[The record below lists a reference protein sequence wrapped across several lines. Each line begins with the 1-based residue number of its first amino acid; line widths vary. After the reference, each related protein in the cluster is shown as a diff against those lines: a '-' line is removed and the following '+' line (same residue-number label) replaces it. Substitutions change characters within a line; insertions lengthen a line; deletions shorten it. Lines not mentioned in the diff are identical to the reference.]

1 MMPLPMH
8 KICSMIQS
16 LQLRPCISDDLKIGY
31 YSTDHATQ
39 TDIKEIP
46 ELKELTIT
54 TQALMQLIHSLQQ
67 DWLTFKTVVQAQY
80 EEKIEE
86 QTSNL
91 CKYINDRLR
100 DIEFFHKRK
109 EAQIRQS
116 YQQQLC
122 DALAVLRSNIE
133 KYYSINEEDTESSSA
148 EFLRLLRS
156 KLHEEQSRIE
166 DLERKLNEYQEKGK
180 DKMVAFEDDDHEK
193 KMLEKEN
200 EVFKEEIFELH
211 NKIFH
216 LENSLKRSEK
226 ENSLLDKQVQRMQ
239 LKLETDERTIQ
250 KVNLSSMT
258 QFPIL
263 KIVISIYLWR
273 STGKLIAIQ
282 GQMKAEI
289 ENERSLVKSLT
300 SGLQVEEEEV
310 EKNKLPVQSETENI
324 VLEEKREFQKDHLT
338 KQKDLTKQELT
349 NKITYVAPEQ
359 KAAKRTL
366 TAENDKLKQYKGQQ
380 RQTTESLRETAEQSN
395 IIWKKKF
402 QILQKSLHAIK
413 DEMFLRQTLQRRLLV
428 FKGTSLC
435 ETMCFPVCTENET
448 QNVQGFR
455 GGLYLPLTL
464 FLGLKTKSTGPLL
477 CLHLCHP
484 SSSRRRR
491 VFRRQRETAG
501 RGENKS
507 RGGSWPSGALDGTRR
522 CRQARHWEPR
532 GSSRQP
538 RPSGPSA
545 PGLAPAA

>member
-1 MMPLPMH
+1 
-8 KICSMIQS
+8 
-16 LQLRPCISDDLKIGY
+16 
-31 YSTDHATQ
+31 
-39 TDIKEIP
+39 
-46 ELKELTIT
+46 
-54 TQALMQLIHSLQQ
+54 MQLIHSLQQ

-166 DLERKLNEYQEKGK
+166 DLERKLNEYQERGK

-273 STGKLIAIQ
+273 SIGKLIAIQ

-310 EKNKLPVQSETENI
+310 KKNKLPVQSETENI

-349 NKITYVAPEQ
+349 NKPA
-359 KAAKRTL
+359 
-366 TAENDKLKQYKGQQ
+366 
-380 RQTTESLRETAEQSN
+380 
-395 IIWKKKF
+395 
-402 QILQKSLHAIK
+402 
-413 DEMFLRQTLQRRLLV
+413 
-428 FKGTSLC
+428 
-435 ETMCFPVCTENET
+435 
-448 QNVQGFR
+448 
-455 GGLYLPLTL
+455 
-464 FLGLKTKSTGPLL
+464 
-477 CLHLCHP
+477 CH
-484 SSSRRRR
+484 
-491 VFRRQRETAG
+491 
-501 RGENKS
+501 
-507 RGGSWPSGALDGTRR
+507 
-522 CRQARHWEPR
+522 
-532 GSSRQP
+532 
-538 RPSGPSA
+538 
-545 PGLAPAA
+545 